1 MTMNA
6 LAKLSRGWANLV
18 RLTDKPL
25 PEPEPLNAKARPM
38 SGFFAGLSAEQKRK
52 ALEYRGEESHGD
64 KSFLHV

>member
-6 LAKLSRGWANLV
+6 LAKKLRGWATSV

-25 PEPEPLNAKARPM
+25 PEPEPINAKARPM
-38 SGFFAGLSAEQKRK
+38 SGFFSGLSADQKKR
-52 ALEYRGEESHGD
+52 ALEYRGEDSHGD

>member
-6 LAKLSRGWANLV
+6 LAHKLFGWTSLV

-38 SGFFAGLSAEQKRK
+38 SGFFAGLSAEQKK
-52 ALEYRGEESHGD
+52 NALEYRGEESHGD